1 MFSTN
6 ERPVGSAARLS
17 SKSRQPSN
25 VRRALWVA
33 TRDEG
38 HARTTAFRLL
48 CLAVLLKSVGPGA
61 VNFATNPHP
70 LPGLDH
76 AVQFSRASELVSAL
90 GSALV
95 LLVSAIVVDR
105 YGRKNLYISGGVAML
120 LILAIFTQFRMTDD
134 PLRFGSIAAQVS
146 LIAVLLA
153 VCAIRPS
160 LNDLGVIGVA
170 GCAVAAYSAILYV
183 VRPYNA
189 LYYISGSVT
198 LAPEKAIVRDIVIA
212 GPMSHSNTLGSFLAL
227 TFPFIALW
235 HSRRLRLL
243 GYCVILAVIPLT
255 ASRTALIA
263 VGVLTA
269 FMLLRAVAPLFRTRI
284 AGAIILTSVGALL
297 VSLPLVITDPTAF
310 STRVSTWQD
319 ALTTWRSS
327 GSLLLGVGPYWS
339 GAIASDTGYAPRT
352 TSGHNLFVH
361 WGVTGGVL
369 MIALGTALLVILA
382 RKALTIDGQR
392 VLPVATGYVLALLT
406 VSITEF
412 ALSFTI
418 TSQLFVGTGLAMTAL
433 LNVREQPDHRERTA
447 PTHHNPRATVRRS

>member
-1 MFSTN
+1 M
-6 ERPVGSAARLS
+6 
-17 SKSRQPSN
+17 
-25 VRRALWVA
+25 RRAPWVA
-33 TRDEG
+33 TQNDA

-48 CLAVLLKSVGPGA
+48 CLALVIKSVGPGA

-76 AVQFSRASELVSAL
+76 AVKFSHLAELVSAL

-105 YGRKNLYISGGVAML
+105 YGRTNLYISGGVAML
-120 LILAIFTQFRMTDD
+120 LILAVFTQFRMSDD
-134 PLRFGSIAAQVS
+134 PLKFGSVAAQVS
-146 LIAVLLA
+146 LLAVVLA
-153 VCAIRPS
+153 VCALRPS

-170 GCAVAAYSAILYV
+170 GCVVAAYSAILYV

-189 LYYISGSVT
+189 LYFISGSAS

-227 TFPFIALW
+227 TFPFIGLW

-269 FMLLRAVAPLFRTRI
+269 FVVLRAVALPFRART
-284 AGAIILTSVGALL
+284 AGAIILTGVGTLL
-297 VSLPLVITDPTAF
+297 VYLPLAITDPTAF

-319 ALTTWRSS
+319 ALNAWRSS

-339 GAIASDTGYAPRT
+339 GALASDTGYAPRT

-369 MIALGTALLVILA
+369 MIAVGTVLLVILS
-382 RKALTIDGQR
+382 RKALAIDGER
-392 VLPVATGYVLALLT
+392 VFPVATGYVLALLT

-433 LNVREQPDHRERTA
+433 LNVREQPDHGGALRTHS
-447 PTHHNPRATVRRS
+447 THTVGVRPR